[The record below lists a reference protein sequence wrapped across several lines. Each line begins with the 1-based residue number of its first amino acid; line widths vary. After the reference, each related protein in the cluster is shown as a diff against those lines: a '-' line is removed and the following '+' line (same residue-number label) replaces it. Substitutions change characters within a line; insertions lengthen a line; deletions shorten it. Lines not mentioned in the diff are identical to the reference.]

1 MPEPVA
7 SPASETLVY
16 TSEVAIARHG
26 GLDRTATMPA
36 GEQVALGAHSG
47 IAEHYGLPSG
57 SYTPTSATLDYLVA
71 AAGG

>member
-1 MPEPVA
+1 
-7 SPASETLVY
+7 
-16 TSEVAIARHG
+16 
-26 GLDRTATMPA
+26 MPA